1 MTRASTPQT
10 FRLICLTTSLPDAV
24 KQGCIPAR
32 EACGLVTLP
41 TNVGGFSLPHLRKP
55 PQFSQIILAEDCV
68 CLPAIPQA
76 DPLTAPESAPPSVRS
91 GNAPLL
97 PPGGPS
103 SLQSMEAPD
112 DVPFISPEIPITHET
127 PITHTAALRDRDY
140 GTWHGQALK
149 NLAAEALHA
158 LLHDP
163 DFAPPEGESL
173 RQFHARVE
181 IWLTTLPRE
190 ADASVTYSRRHSPER
205 APAAHSL
212 TSASDPA
219 PDSASACVV
228 ESAPDHAPEAARG
241 TIPAA
246 DRPAGSGAQTLLI
259 IARPAVVRALACV
272 ILGGGPEMA
281 AKLDIPPQTTSLF
294 TRHAGHWRV
303 RALGAG
309 QETGPDSQG

>member
-1 MTRASTPQT
+1 MTRVSTPQT
-10 FRLICLTTSLPDAV
+10 LRLICLTTSLPDGV
-24 KQGCIPAR
+24 KQGYIPAR

-41 TNVGGFSLPHLRKP
+41 KNVGGFSLPHLRKP

-97 PPGGPS
+97 LPGGPS

-140 GTWHGQALK
+140 GTWHGQAL
-149 NLAAEALHA
+149 NTLAPETLHA

-173 RQFHARVE
+173 RQFHARAE
-181 IWLTTLPRE
+181 TWLTTLPRE
-190 ADASVTYSRRHSPER
+190 
-205 APAAHSL
+205 
-212 TSASDPA
+212 
-219 PDSASACVV
+219 
-228 ESAPDHAPEAARG
+228 EAARG
-241 TIPAA
+241 KLPAA
-246 DRPAGSGAQTLLI
+246 AHPAGSGAQTLLI

-309 QETGPDSQG
+309 QDTGPGSQG

>member
-1 MTRASTPQT
+1 MTRASKPQT
-10 FRLICLTTSLPDAV
+10 LRLICLTTSLPEAV

-32 EACGLVTLP
+32 EACGLVALP
-41 TNVGGFSLPHLRKP
+41 TNARGFSLPHLRKP

-68 CLPAIPQA
+68 CLPAITQT
-76 DPLTAPESAPPSVRS
+76 DPLTNPEGAPPSVRS

-97 PPGGPS
+97 PSGGPS
-103 SLQSMEAPD
+103 SLPTREAPD
-112 DVPFISPEIPITHET
+112 DVPFISPEIPSTHET

-140 GTWHGQALK
+140 GTWHGQAL
-149 NLAAEALHA
+149 NTLAPEALHA

-173 RQFHARVE
+173 RQFHARVGTG
-181 IWLTTLPRE
+181 LTTLPQE

-205 APAAHSL
+205 
-212 TSASDPA
+212 
-219 PDSASACVV
+219 
-228 ESAPDHAPEAARG
+228 APDHAPEAARG

-309 QETGPDSQG
+309 QDTGPESQS

>member
-1 MTRASTPQT
+1 MTRASTSQT
-10 FRLICLTTSLPDAV
+10 LRLICLTTSLPDAV
-24 KQGCIPAR
+24 KQGCIPVR

-41 TNVGGFSLPHLRKP
+41 TNVGGFSLPHLCKP

-68 CLPAIPQA
+68 CLPAIPQTN
-76 DPLTAPESAPPSVRS
+76 PLTNPEGAPPSVRS
-91 GNAPLL
+91 GNAPLQ

-103 SLQSMEAPD
+103 PSQTREAPD
-112 DVPFISPEIPITHET
+112 DVPFISPEIPSTHEI

-140 GTWHGQALK
+140 GTWHGQAL
-149 NLAAEALHA
+149 NTLAPEALHA

-181 IWLTTLPRE
+181 TWLTTLPRE
-190 ADASVTYSRRHSPER
+190 
-205 APAAHSL
+205 
-212 TSASDPA
+212 
-219 PDSASACVV
+219 
-228 ESAPDHAPEAARG
+228 EAARG

-246 DRPAGSGAQTLLI
+246 VRPAGFGAQTLLI
-259 IARPAVVRALACV
+259 IARPAVVRALACA
-272 ILGGGPEMA
+272 ILGGGPEMS

-294 TRHAGHWRV
+294 THHAGHWRV

-309 QETGPDSQG
+309 QDTGPESQS

>member
-1 MTRASTPQT
+1 MTRASKPQT
-10 FRLICLTTSLPDAV
+10 LRLICLTTSLPDGV

-76 DPLTAPESAPPSVRS
+76 DPLTAPKGAPSSVCS
-91 GNAPLL
+91 GNAPFL
-97 PPGGPS
+97 PAGGAS
-103 SLQSMEAPD
+103 SLQAREAPD
-112 DVPFISPEIPITHET
+112 DVPFISPEIPSTHEI
-127 PITHTAALRDRDY
+127 PITHIAALRDRDY

-181 IWLTTLPRE
+181 TWLTTLPQE
-190 ADASVTYSRRHSPER
+190 
-205 APAAHSL
+205 
-212 TSASDPA
+212 
-219 PDSASACVV
+219 
-228 ESAPDHAPEAARG
+228 EAARG
-241 TIPAA
+241 KISATA
-246 DRPAGSGAQTLLI
+246 RPAGSGAQTLLI

-294 TRHAGHWRV
+294 THHAGHWRV
-303 RALGAG
+303 RALGVG
-309 QETGPDSQG
+309 QEAGCDSQG

>member
-1 MTRASTPQT
+1 MTRASKPQT
-10 FRLICLTTSLPDAV
+10 LRLICLTTSLPDAV
-24 KQGCIPAR
+24 KQGYIPAR

-41 TNVGGFSLPHLRKP
+41 KNMDGFSLPHLRKP

-68 CLPAIPQA
+68 CLPATDQT
-76 DPLTAPESAPPSVRS
+76 DPASDPKGAPPSVRS
-91 GNAPLL
+91 GNAPFL
-97 PPGGPS
+97 PTGGPF
-103 SLQSMEAPD
+103 SLQTREAPD
-112 DVPFISPEIPITHET
+112 DVPFISPEVPITHET

-173 RQFHARVE
+173 RQFHARVGA
-181 IWLTTLPRE
+181 WLTTLSQE
-190 ADASVTYSRRHSPER
+190 
-205 APAAHSL
+205 
-212 TSASDPA
+212 
-219 PDSASACVV
+219 
-228 ESAPDHAPEAARG
+228 EAARG
-241 TIPAA
+241 TLPAA
-246 DRPAGSGAQTLLI
+246 ARPAGSGAQTLLI

-294 TRHAGHWRV
+294 THHAGHWRV

-309 QETGPDSQG
+309 GRDSQG

>member
-10 FRLICLTTSLPDAV
+10 LRLICLTTSLPDAV

-32 EACGLVTLP
+32 EARGLVTLP
-41 TNVGGFSLPHLRKP
+41 KNAVGFSLPHLRKP

-68 CLPAIPQA
+68 CTSAINQA
-76 DPLTAPESAPPSVRS
+76 DPLTHPLTGPEGAPPSVRS
-91 GNAPLL
+91 GNASFRPA
-97 PPGGPS
+97 GGPS
-103 SLQSMEAPD
+103 SLQTREAQEAPG
-112 DVPFISPEIPITHET
+112 VSHET
-127 PITHTAALRDRDY
+127 SITHTAALTDRDY

-149 NLAAEALHA
+149 NFAPEGLHA

-173 RQFHARVE
+173 RQLHARVE
-181 IWLTTLPRE
+181 TWLTTLPQE
-190 ADASVTYSRRHSPER
+190 
-205 APAAHSL
+205 
-212 TSASDPA
+212 
-219 PDSASACVV
+219 
-228 ESAPDHAPEAARG
+228 EAARG

-246 DRPAGSGAQTLLI
+246 ARATGSGAQTLLI
-259 IARPAVVRALACV
+259 IARPSVVRALACA

-294 TRHAGHWRV
+294 THHVGHWRV

-309 QETGPDSQG
+309 QETGRKSQG

>member
-10 FRLICLTTSLPDAV
+10 LRLICLTTNLPDAV

-41 TNVGGFSLPHLRKP
+41 TNVGDLSLPHLRRP
-55 PQFSQIILAEDCV
+55 PQFRQIILAEDCV
-68 CLPAIPQA
+68 CTSAINQA
-76 DPLTAPESAPPSVRS
+76 DPLTHPLTGPEGAPPSVCS
-91 GNAPLL
+91 GDGSFWPA
-97 PPGGPS
+97 GGPS
-103 SLQSMEAPD
+103 SLQTREVQEAPS
-112 DVPFISPEIPITHET
+112 VSRET
-127 PITHTAALRDRDY
+127 PITHTAALRDRNY

-149 NLAAEALHA
+149 NLAPEALHV

-181 IWLTTLPRE
+181 IWLTTLPQE
-190 ADASVTYSRRHSPER
+190 
-205 APAAHSL
+205 
-212 TSASDPA
+212 
-219 PDSASACVV
+219 
-228 ESAPDHAPEAARG
+228 EAARG
-241 TIPAA
+241 TLPAA
-246 DRPAGSGAQTLLI
+246 GRPTGSGAQTLLI

-272 ILGGGPEMA
+272 ILGGGPEMV

-294 TRHAGHWRV
+294 THHAGHWRV

-309 QETGPDSQG
+309 